1 VTEPAADLAIALAI
15 ASAATGVALPADLV
29 ALGEVGLSGE
39 VRQVSNVPRRLE
51 ESVRVGFARA
61 VVPSSAPAGPAGIEL
76 VRVETLAEAVDR
88 FGLVAGGRR

>member
-1 VTEPAADLAIALAI
+1 
-15 ASAATGVALPADLV
+15 
-29 ALGEVGLSGE
+29 
-39 VRQVSNVPRRLE
+39 
-51 ESVRVGFARA
+51 VRVGFARA